1 MSVGFPTAKGDVDSR
16 AGQLSLQLR
25 DTFTQI
31 QTFAAWLATQTDA
44 NLLALTPPAGGVVY
58 TQSEVNTLR
67 SAVTDLDQLRT
78 IFQGGAALASAKDF
92 RTFAK
97 LLTGSL

>member
-1 MSVGFPTAKGDVDSR
+1 MPVGFPTAKGDVDSR

-44 NLLALTPPAGGVVY
+44 NLITLGYVQG
-58 TQSEVNTLR
+58 EVNTLR
-67 SAVTDLDQLRT
+67 SAITDLDQLRT

-92 RTFAK
+92 RTFSK